1 MKNANDILI
10 PPSWRHVKFF
20 EKMKD
25 IIEEKHKFKMNSCK
39 NRCMGAGT
47 LQRLGAFQVLGSFRF
62 WSFVFMNIHS

>member
-25 IIEEKHKFKMNSCK
+25 IIEETQIQNE
-39 NRCMGAGT
+39 
-47 LQRLGAFQVLGSFRF
+47 
-62 WSFVFMNIHS
+62 FVQKQMHGCRYITETGCISSSWIF